1 MTAQN
6 LVSGAL
12 SPEKSS
18 GVTKSLS
25 DVGTNLDML
34 VILQPEEKKELA
46 RVGKTFGPFIELA
59 HGVTTDH
66 PQIMP
71 GVFDIAEFD
80 RDYQLARR
88 LEPILHQLEEL
99 SEAVQDTI
107 FAANSDAMLEA
118 LQVYAAVQQNK
129 DKIPGMDTIAA
140 KMADFFKRRKRQPA
154 ETVETASKT

>member
-12 SPEKSS
+12 TPEKTL

-25 DVGTNLDML
+25 DVSTNLDML
-34 VILQPEEKKELA
+34 VILQPDEKKELA

-59 HGVTTDH
+59 HGVAVNH

-71 GVFDIAEFD
+71 GVFDIAEFN
-80 RDYQLARR
+80 RDYQLPRD
-88 LEPILHQLEEL
+88 LGPILHQLEEL

-129 DKIPGMDTIAA
+129 DKIAGLDTIAA
-140 KMADFFKRRKRQPA
+140 QMADFFKRKKRQPA
-154 ETVETASKT
+154 EIAETASKT